1 MAVNKKEFEIK
12 YLLSLNAIVHECK
25 CTFTVIKF
33 NKEINEIDAFNIF
46 FLNFNKDLFRN
57 QDTRFELVSV
67 KEI

>member
-1 MAVNKKEFEIK
+1 MAVDVKEFEIK
-12 YLLSLNAIVHECK
+12 YLLSHNTIAHECK
-25 CTFTVIKF
+25 CIIPVAKF

-57 QDTRFELVSV
+57 QDTKFELVSV